1 LKTDCS
7 QIESLIL
14 ILGISGAGK
23 SSAGKVVADMGY
35 YTIENFPVDLLDHLI
50 GLIKESPKR
59 FLRTALLLDTDN
71 KSEPAALLESIEKL
85 HSEVKS
91 LKIIFLDCSTE
102 AIIRRY
108 SETRRP
114 HPGFDSSTDRSLEDT
129 IARERSRLQLLKDRA
144 HSVLDTSNLTIHQLK
159 HDLRVILEE
168 IAASPECKLHLN
180 FLSFGFKHGIPR
192 DCDLVID
199 VRFLQNPHFV
209 ERLKPLTGLDPTVSS
224 FVLESNHC
232 QEFLE
237 HYTNLLNFLLPLYIR
252 EGKSYLNIGVGCT
265 GGQHRSVAIAQELA
279 QGIKSENVRMS
290 VKHRDIAL
298 LSKN

>member
-50 GLIKESPKR
+50 GLIKKSSKR

-71 KSEPAALLESIEKL
+71 KSEPAALLGSIEKL

-91 LKIIFLDCSTE
+91 LKIIFLDCKTE

-129 IARERSRLQLLKDRA
+129 IARERTRLQLLKDRA

-159 HDLRVILEE
+159 IDLRAILEE

-237 HYTNLLNFLLPLYIR
+237 HYTKLLNFLLPLYIR

-279 QGIKSENVRMS
+279 RGIQSDNVRMS
-290 VKHRDIAL
+290 VKHRDIVL
-298 LSKN
+298 KI